1 MQSVALQPARVLV
14 LHLAAGRCG
23 QLLRGIARSIP
34 TDTLNMCAVCIPLQ
48 FAYTPQHAKSSGRF
62 PNHITGKQAET
73 CSNYLPLE
81 FELLGVQAPRR
92 A

>member
-1 MQSVALQPARVLV
+1 MQSVALQPARVL
-14 LHLAAGRCG
+14 AAGRG

-34 TDTLNMCAVCIPLQ
+34 TDTLNCMCAVCIPLL

-62 PNHITGKQAET
+62 PNHITGKHAET